1 MIQEDARLIRQVLD
15 GNADAYEHLVRANE
29 KNVYNLALKMTGN
42 EQDAMDLA
50 QDAFLKAYTNLG
62 KFNGTCKF
70 SVWLYRLTY
79 NLCVDFLRRKKRENT
94 VPLVYEDEDGTDR
107 SLSIPDPGDTPETAA
122 EKAETR
128 REILEAVDKLP
139 EQYREVLLMRCAEN
153 MSYAAIARTLGVQEG
168 TVKSRLSRARGMLG
182 EFLTRQ
188 GTIKVFHRQKSRK
201 GGEVEW

>member
-29 KNVYNLALKMTGN
+29 KKVYNLALKMTGN

-107 SLSIPDPGDTPETAA
+107 SLSIRDPAGDPGGRRQAPGAVPGGAFDALRGEYELCRHCPDA
-122 EKAETR
+122 EGAGGDGQVPSVPGTGHAGRDFDPAGNHQGFSSSK
-128 REILEAVDKLP
+128 
-139 EQYREVLLMRCAEN
+139 EQ
-153 MSYAAIARTLGVQEG
+153 
-168 TVKSRLSRARGMLG
+168 
-182 EFLTRQ
+182 
-188 GTIKVFHRQKSRK
+188 K
-201 GGEVEW
+201 GR